1 MSKEV
6 KNRIL
11 LVEDDTDTRYAL
23 AMLFELEG
31 FEVIPAVDGQEAY
44 LLAASRQPDLI
55 VTDINMPR
63 VNGLELIRLIK
74 RDGEL
79 AGVPIVAMSAI
90 EKQQLNRAM
99 ELGAVATYQKPIE
112 FDKFLSLIAKVV
124 AARRM
129 RVRGQHK
136 PDRRR
141 AGEKKKEVC
150 N

>member
-1 MSKEV
+1 MSTEV

-31 FEVIPAVDGQEAY
+31 FEVIPAADGQEAY
-44 LLAASRQPDLI
+44 LLAATRQPDLI

-74 RDGEL
+74 RDGQL
-79 AGVPIVAMSAI
+79 AGVPIVAMSAV

-99 ELGAVATYQKPIE
+99 ELGAVAAYQKPIE
-112 FDKFLSLIAKVV
+112 FDKFLSLIAKV
-124 AARRM
+124 ATARRM
-129 RVRGQHK
+129 RSRNQSMS
-136 PDRRR
+136 DRRR
-141 AGEKKKEVC
+141 LGDKKEAL

>member
-1 MSKEV
+1 MSTEV

-23 AMLFELEG
+23 SMLFELEG
-31 FEVIPAVDGQEAY
+31 FEVIPAADGQEAY

-74 RDGEL
+74 RDGQL
-79 AGVPIVAMSAI
+79 AGVPIVAMSAV
-90 EKQQLNRAM
+90 EKQQLNCAM
-99 ELGAVATYQKPIE
+99 ELGAVAAYQKPIE

-124 AARRM
+124 TARRM
-129 RVRGQHK
+129 RNRSQSAF
-136 PDRRR
+136 DRRR
-141 AGEKKKEVC
+141 PGERKESV